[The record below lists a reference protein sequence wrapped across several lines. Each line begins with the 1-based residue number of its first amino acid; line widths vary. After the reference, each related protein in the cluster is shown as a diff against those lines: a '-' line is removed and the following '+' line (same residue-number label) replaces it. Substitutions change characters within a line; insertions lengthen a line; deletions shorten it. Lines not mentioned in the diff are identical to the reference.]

1 MIINV
6 SEFLCSLLITLWTS
20 TKQLKTKTKSKLAK
34 KKSDCLNITDDF
46 FFHSKGEKT
55 ASLKNICTV
64 DVFRITFNNFF
75 FFF

>member
-34 KKSDCLNITDDF
+34 KKSDHLNITDYF
-46 FFHSKGEKT
+46 FSIQKGRK
-55 ASLKNICTV
+55 LQV
-64 DVFRITFNNFF
+64 
-75 FFF
+75 